1 MIGMSK
7 MRITIE
13 GREYP
18 CYVTMGA
25 FLDFRDETGAE
36 APDRVDSGNVTD
48 VVTWLWACT
57 RSASRREGNPMELGL
72 RDFADRL
79 GVDDLSAWA
88 AAMAEENARTAG
100 ALHSTTDA
108 DGEDSKKKIR
118 RGSGKS

>member
-1 MIGMSK
+1 MSV
-7 MRITIE
+7 MRITID

-36 APDRVDSGNVTD
+36 AQDRIASGNMTD
-48 VVTWLWACT
+48 MVTWLWACT

-79 GVDDLSAWA
+79 GVDELNAWA
-88 AAMAEENARTAG
+88 AAMAEEGARSAG
-100 ALHSTTDA
+100 ALFSATDA
-108 DGEDSKKKIR
+108 QGEDSKKKIR